1 MTAGGTITSR
11 ILIVDDH
18 DVVRQGVRHILET
31 QKDWEVVGEA
41 ANGEEA
47 LRMTNELKPD
57 VIVMDITMP
66 VMSGIEATM
75 EIVKT
80 CPGSKILIFTM
91 HESPSLVLPIRRA
104 GAKGVLTKSK
114 ATSELTPALR
124 AIIDGQTYFH

>member
-1 MTAGGTITSR
+1 MITMWCGRVCAISLR
-11 ILIVDDH
+11 P
-18 DVVRQGVRHILET
+18 RRTGR
-31 QKDWEVVGEA
+31 WSEA

-91 HESPSLVLPIRRA
+91 HESPSLALPIRRA

-124 AIIDGQTYFH
+124 AIIDG